1 MLSSLMRD
9 LRYALRTLARNP
21 GFACVSILAL
31 ALGVGAN
38 SAIFT
43 VVQSVLLRPLPF
55 QRSDELIV
63 VRERN
68 LKAGFPQFSLSPGN
82 YVDYRDHNHTL
93 SGFAAFGRLGVNLSG
108 GAEPER
114 LRGARVTNEFFN
126 VLGVQPSLG
135 RAFTAQEG
143 QMGSQNVVI
152 LSDALWQRR
161 FAGAKDV
168 LGRQLKMNEELY
180 TVVGVMPPDFAFPSR
195 AELWTPLAMNAQN
208 WQQRGGHY
216 LSGVARL
223 KPGTSL
229 AAAEADLNSI
239 AARADKAYP
248 DSNSGW
254 DTTSMGLQES
264 MVGKIRPLVMTLMAA
279 VGFVLLIACVNLA
292 NLLLSRSAARR
303 REIGIRNALGAGRGR
318 LIRQLLTESVL
329 LSGLGAAFGL
339 LLAWAGTR
347 LLVNLNP
354 NILPRAKE
362 ISLDASVVLFTIA
375 IAGLTGI
382 LFGLAPA
389 IHMAKTDLA
398 AAFREGGRGN
408 SIGFRR
414 NALRSV
420 LVVGEVAL
428 ALVLLCGAGLLMRSF
443 YHLQSMDPGF
453 DPHDVLTF
461 RTNLPGAKYKT
472 DEQQEAFYTRA
483 LERIRALPG
492 VTVAGASQIFPLA
505 GDDYILTFVQ
515 VGKPPVPVGNQPSA
529 AFYAATPGYF
539 GALRIPIKAGRDF
552 TARDNASGQPV
563 AIISESMARQFYAN
577 ENPLGQR
584 LQIGGGNDKPAEIV
598 GIAGDVRDNELESK
612 GRAAMYRPAA
622 QTPFGSMYFGV
633 RTERDPATA
642 ISGVRA
648 AIHEMDAE
656 LPLDAVGT
664 VDALV
669 ETSLSQRRFAMLLMG
684 IFAGLALVLAMVGIY
699 GVMAYSV
706 TQATQEIGIR
716 MALGAGRGDVLHIV
730 LGYAAVLMS
739 AGIVVGVAASLG
751 AGRLL
756 ASQLFEVK
764 SYDPV
769 TYVLVGSVLIATAL
783 AACLIPAFRAMRVD
797 PVIALRNE

>member
-1 MLSSLMRD
+1 MLSSFVRD
-9 LRYALRTLARNP
+9 LRYALRTLGRNP

-93 SGFAAFGRLGVNLSG
+93 SGFAAFSGQGLNLSG

-114 LRGARVTNEFFN
+114 LRGARVSNNFFD
-126 VLGVQPSLG
+126 VLAVKPSLG
-135 RAFTAQEG
+135 RAFTTQEG
-143 QMGSQNVVI
+143 ELGSHHVVI
-152 LSDALWQRR
+152 LSHALWQRR
-161 FAGAKDV
+161 FGGSNDV

-180 TVVGVMPPDFAFPSR
+180 TVVGVMPSDFLFPSR
-195 AELWTPLAMNAQN
+195 AEVWTPLAMNLQN

-216 LSGVARL
+216 LSGIARL
-223 KPGTSL
+223 KPGASL
-229 AAAEADLNSI
+229 AAAEADLNNI
-239 AARADKAYP
+239 AAGAQKAFP
-248 DSNSGW
+248 NSNSGW
-254 DTTSMGLQES
+254 DTTSTGLQES
-264 MVGKIRPLVMTLMAA
+264 VVGKIRPLVLTLMAA

-292 NLLLSRSAARR
+292 NLLLSRSSARR
-303 REIGIRNALGAGRGR
+303 REIGIRNALGAGRWR

-329 LSGLGAAFGL
+329 LSALGAALGL
-339 LLAWAGTR
+339 LLAWGGTR

-354 NILPRAKE
+354 SILPRAKE
-362 ISLDASVVLFTIA
+362 ISLDAGVVLFTVA

-408 SIGFRR
+408 SMGFRR

-420 LVVGEVAL
+420 LVIGEVAL

-443 YHLQSMDPGF
+443 YHLQGMDPGF

-483 LERIRALPG
+483 LERVRALPG
-492 VTVAGASQIFPLA
+492 VTVAGAAQIFPLA
-505 GDDYILTFVQ
+505 GDDYILSFTQ
-515 VGKPPVPVGNQPSA
+515 LGKPPLAPANSPSA

-552 TARDNASGQPV
+552 TQHDNAAGAQV
-563 AIISESMARQFYAN
+563 AIISESMARQFYPN

-584 LQIGGGNDKPAEIV
+584 LTFGARDKSFEIV
-598 GIAGDVRDNELESK
+598 GVAGDVRDAELESK
-612 GRAAMYRPAA
+612 GAPAIYRPAA
-622 QTPFGSMYFGV
+622 QTPFGTMYFGV
-633 RTERDPATA
+633 RTATRPC
-642 ISGVRA
+642 IRNF
-648 AIHEMDAE
+648 
-656 LPLDAVGT
+656 
-664 VDALV
+664 
-669 ETSLSQRRFAMLLMG
+669 RRP
-684 IFAGLALVLAMVGIY
+684 
-699 GVMAYSV
+699 
-706 TQATQEIGIR
+706 R
-716 MALGAGRGDVLHIV
+716 RH
-730 LGYAAVLMS
+730 
-739 AGIVVGVAASLG
+739 
-751 AGRLL
+751 
-756 ASQLFEVK
+756 
-764 SYDPV
+764 P
-769 TYVLVGSVLIATAL
+769 
-783 AACLIPAFRAMRVD
+783 
-797 PVIALRNE
+797 